1 MLLSINRQMDKEDVV
16 HTHTMEYYSAIKK
29 SEIMPFATTW
39 MDLEIIILNEVRQRL
54 IYHLYVEFKKQ
65 YKWIYLKNTKRLARH
80 RNQTYSYQKGREGG
94 IKYSL
99 GLTDTT
105 IYKINNKDLP
115 YSVGNYI
122 QYLVI
127 TYNGKKVH
135 TYTHTSITLLYTWN
149 TIL

>member
-1 MLLSINRQMDKEDVV
+1 MNLFTEQKQ
-16 HTHTMEYYSAIKK
+16 TH
-29 SEIMPFATTW
+29 
-39 MDLEIIILNEVRQRL
+39 
-54 IYHLYVEFKKQ
+54 
-65 YKWIYLKNTKRLARH
+65 RH

-105 IYKINNKDLP
+105 IYKINNKDLS
-115 YSVGNYI
+115 YSIGNYI

-135 TYTHTSITLLYTWN
+135 TYIHKMKYYSIIKKNEIMSFAAT
-149 TIL
+149 

>member
-1 MLLSINRQMDKEDVV
+1 MNLFTEQKQ
-16 HTHTMEYYSAIKK
+16 TH
-29 SEIMPFATTW
+29 
-39 MDLEIIILNEVRQRL
+39 
-54 IYHLYVEFKKQ
+54 
-65 YKWIYLKNTKRLARH
+65 RH

-105 IYKINNKDLP
+105 IYKINNKDLS
-115 YSVGNYI
+115 YSIGNYI

-135 TYTHTSITLLYTWN
+135 TYTHTSITLLWPPHVKS
-149 TIL
+149 